1 MTMQKTEKNEK
12 YLLNKILDEMLEVV
26 SNSKDEIF
34 EIGEQSRKEYQ
45 EVELELQLVK
55 EKVIKIIDEGDK
67 LERRV
72 KQSRIRLS
80 EVSKNFKSYS
90 EQEVKQV
97 YDETHKLQ
105 SELLILREKE
115 EQLKIRRNELER
127 RLINLSETVERAENL
142 IGKISVVLNY
152 LTDDLKGVYETLESA
167 REKEEFGLR
176 IIDAQEEERRRL
188 SREIHDGPAQSL
200 ANVMLR
206 SELIERT
213 FRERGIEEAIREV
226 KEVKNMVRSA
236 LYEVRRIIYDLRP
249 MALDDL
255 GLVPTLQKYLK
266 TIQEYSNIE
275 IKFVVIGE
283 EKRLPSKYE
292 TALFRLVQEA
302 VQNAVKHSQASLIQ
316 VNFELRYQNVNII
329 VVDNGIGFVKEQ
341 KEKSSFGLIGM
352 KERIDILGGTLDIH
366 SELNKG
372 TKVMIKIPL
381 LK

>member
-55 EKVIKIIDEGDK
+55 EKVIQIIDEGDK

-80 EVSKNFKSYS
+80 EVSKNFKNYS

-115 EQLKIRRNELER
+115 EQLKVRRNELER

-213 FRERGIEEAIREV
+213 FRERGIEDAIREV

-249 MALDDL
+249 MAL
-255 GLVPTLQKYLK
+255 
-266 TIQEYSNIE
+266 
-275 IKFVVIGE
+275 
-283 EKRLPSKYE
+283 
-292 TALFRLVQEA
+292 
-302 VQNAVKHSQASLIQ
+302 
-316 VNFELRYQNVNII
+316 
-329 VVDNGIGFVKEQ
+329 
-341 KEKSSFGLIGM
+341 
-352 KERIDILGGTLDIH
+352 
-366 SELNKG
+366 
-372 TKVMIKIPL
+372 
-381 LK
+381 